1 MEELSLPEK
10 LKDTLNEFIIRL
22 KNTYGEELISVV
34 LYGSSAS
41 GEFTTRYSNVNL
53 LVILKDTS
61 LDNLN
66 KISTLITRHK
76 FQMIKPLFFSEG
88 YIKRSIDVFPIE
100 FLDMKENHIVLHGKD
115 VLSSLAI
122 DIKNLRFQCEQELKA
137 KLVNIKDA
145 YLRIRNKQEL
155 KRLLFI
161 SFTSIIHILRNLV
174 RLKGNSPSY
183 LKEDVLKDISKE
195 FNIDTTNFN
204 KILNAKKKNLILSS
218 EETESLFFALVTD
231 LEKIIDIVDKL

>member
-1 MEELSLPEK
+1 MKELSLPEK

-22 KNTYGEELISVV
+22 KDTYGEELISVV

-76 FQMIKPLFFSEG
+76 FQMIKPLFFSED
-88 YIKRSIDVFPIE
+88 YIKRSIDAFPIE

-137 KLVNIKDA
+137 KLVNIKHA
-145 YLRIRNKQEL
+145 YLRTRNTQEL
-155 KRLLFI
+155 KRLLSS
-161 SFTSIIHILRNLV
+161 SFTSIIHISRNLV
-174 RLKGNSPSY
+174 RLKGKNPSY
-183 LKEDVLKDISKE
+183 LKEDVLKDISSE
-195 FNIDTTNFN
+195 FNIDITNFTE
-204 KILNAKKKNLILSS
+204 LLETRKKNLKLKPR
-218 EETESLFFALVTD
+218 ETEGLFFILVKD
-231 LEKIIDIVDKL
+231 IEKIIDIVDRL

>member
-34 LYGSSAS
+34 LYGSGAS

-155 KRLLFI
+155 KRLLFS

>member
-1 MEELSLPEK
+1 MKELSLPEK
-10 LKDTLNEFIIRL
+10 LKDTLNEFITRL
-22 KNTYGEELISVV
+22 KDTYGEELISVV
-34 LYGSSAS
+34 LYGSGAS

-76 FQMIKPLFFSEG
+76 FQMIKPLFFSED

-137 KLVNIKDA
+137 KLVNIKHA

-155 KRLLFI
+155 KRLLFG
-161 SFTSIIHILRNLV
+161 SFTSIIHIFRNLV
-174 RLKGNSPSY
+174 RLKGKSPSY
-183 LKEDVLKDISKE
+183 PKGDVLADVSRE
-195 FNIDTTNFN
+195 FNMDITNFN
-204 KILNAKKKNLILSS
+204 RIL
-218 EETESLFFALVTD
+218 ETKQKSLKLGSQEIESMFFVFVSD
-231 LEKIIDIVDKL
+231 LEKIINIVDKL

>member
-155 KRLLFI
+155 KRLLFS

>member
-10 LKDTLNEFIIRL
+10 LKNALNEFIIRL

-155 KRLLFI
+155 KKLLFS

>member
-22 KNTYGEELISVV
+22 KNTYGEELISIV
-34 LYGSSAS
+34 LYGSGAS

-155 KRLLFI
+155 KRLLFS

-183 LKEDVLKDISKE
+183 LKEDVLKDISRE

-204 KILNAKKKNLILSS
+204 KILDAKKKNLILSS

>member
-22 KNTYGEELISVV
+22 KNTYGEELISIV
-34 LYGSSAS
+34 LYGSGAS

-155 KRLLFI
+155 KRLLFS

-183 LKEDVLKDISKE
+183 LKEDVLKDISRE

-204 KILNAKKKNLILSS
+204 KILDAKKKNLILGR